1 MEATK
6 EMSINASPATI
17 FPYLVDPE
25 KLVQWMGTEVLSDP
39 VPHGEFRVLCGGVN
53 PGAGEFVEVKPNE
66 KVIFTFGWD
75 VPGHPIP
82 AGSTEVEI
90 TLTPQGKST
99 LVRLT
104 HRGLPDDAISDHVR
118 GWIYYLDR
126 LQKVVD
132 GIDPGPDSPNLEH

>member
-66 KVIFTFGWD
+66 KVIF
-75 VPGHPIP
+75 H
-82 AGSTEVEI
+82 
-90 TLTPQGKST
+90 
-99 LVRLT
+99 VRLGRAGASDP
-104 HRGLPDDAISDHVR
+104 RGL
-118 GWIYYLDR
+118 
-126 LQKVVD
+126 D
-132 GIDPGPDSPNLEH
+132 GS